1 MDVVSLAIELWSPD
15 SDGVEAADETEEGGD
30 GSLALGFMLTGC
42 VKSGGFMK
50 VPSAG
55 ESECESEKEPPEVV
69 ILLDPEGMLVVP
81 DAEGGMAEGCSLAW
95 DESSLSSELVGQ

>member
-1 MDVVSLAIELWSPD
+1 MELWVPD
-15 SDGVEAADETEEGGD
+15 SDGVEAADETEEGDD
-30 GSLALGFMLTGC
+30 GSLALGSMLTGLL
-42 VKSGGFMK
+42 KSGGFIIK

-81 DAEGGMAEGCSLAW
+81 DAEGGMAEGSSLA
-95 DESSLSSELVGQ
+95 